1 MITLII
7 IIIII
12 IIISLFRC
20 GMFPVGL
27 HCTISV
33 VTVGG

>member
-12 IIISLFRC
+12 ISIFRC
-20 GMFPVGL
+20 GMFLVEL
-27 HCTISV
+27 RCTISV